1 MAVLPIR
8 KFPDPVLKEKT
19 LPVEKIDDEL
29 HKLIKNMADT
39 MYAAPGMGLAA
50 NQVGILKRV
59 IVVDVDEGL
68 MVFLNPEITWYSDE
82 TEEGEEGCLSVYPQE
97 IQVMVPRST
106 KIRFKAMN
114 EKGEP
119 VEFEA
124 EGLFARALQHEVDHI
139 NGMLILDRTSP
150 EERRRTLK
158 ELAGKIPLA

>member
-8 KFPDPVLKEKT
+8 KFPDPVLREKT

-39 MYAAPGMGLAA
+39 MYAAPGVGLAA
-50 NQVGILKRV
+50 NQVGILKSV
-59 IVVDVDEGL
+59 VVVDIDEGL
-68 MVFLNPEITWYSDE
+68 MVFLNPEITWYGNE

-97 IQVMVPRST
+97 IQVMIPRST
-106 KIRFKAMN
+106 KIRFKAKN

-124 EGLFARALQHEVDHI
+124 EGLLARALQHEVDHI
-139 NGMLILDRTSP
+139 HGILILDRTSP
-150 EERRRTLK
+150 EERRRALK
-158 ELAGKIPLA
+158 DLAGKTLV